1 MTKIQRRISFL
12 VLSMTGGIIF
22 QVVYIRFLFLEPTYE
37 ALHLTAQQYG
47 NIISIVG
54 VVAMVMYFV
63 GGWFADKFDPRKLIV
78 IALAGTGLADLYLA
92 TVPGY
97 RAILAVHIVMAV
109 TGMGLYWSA
118 LVKSIGMLGDAS
130 EQGRLFGL
138 NEAARGITST
148 VLGFVGTALV
158 SAAAVASNGV
168 LGLIRVYGVLALV
181 FAVLVW
187 FFVAQ
192 DKERL
197 AQQGSSAMTLKQLT
211 AAAKNKYTWLIGGT
225 AMMMYCFYTT
235 LGYFSPLLQNHYGVA
250 AGTVAVVGV
259 IRTYVFQFVGAPVGG
274 FLADKVTRS
283 SPKLLRYLF
292 AAAALIVL
300 AFLALPDSSSLAWLA
315 LLLMFVLTFMVFA
328 ARGVYWATIGE
339 VETPENER
347 GGVIG
352 LASGVAYLPDAFLP
366 ALCAWWIGDPANR
379 VPEQGGGYRAMFAFL
394 AVMAV
399 IGLVLATL
407 TIRAWERELKVR
419 EPAADTV
426 LEPVAS

>member
-1 MTKIQRRISFL
+1 MTRIQRQVSFL
-12 VLSMTGGIIF
+12 ILSMTGGIIF
-22 QVVYIRFLFLEPTYE
+22 QVIYLRFLFLEPTYQ
-37 ALHLTAQQYG
+37 ALHLSAQQYG

-63 GGWFADKFDPRKLIV
+63 GGWFADKFDPKKLIV
-78 IALAGTGLADLYLA
+78 VALAGTGLADLYLA
-92 TVPGY
+92 TTPGY
-97 RAILAVHIVMAV
+97 WAVLAAHVAMAV
-109 TGMGLYWSA
+109 MGMGLYWSA
-118 LVKSIGMLGDAS
+118 VVKSIGMLGDS
-130 EQGRLFGL
+130 SQQGRLFGM
-138 NEAARGITST
+138 NEAVRGITST

-158 SAAAVASNGV
+158 SAAVVASNGV

-187 FFVAQ
+187 FFVAR
-192 DKERL
+192 DEERL
-197 AQQGSSAMTLKQLT
+197 AQQGSSTVTLKQL
-211 AAAKNKYTWLIGGT
+211 AAAARNKYTWLIGGT
-225 AMMMYCFYTT
+225 VMMMYCFYTT
-235 LGYFSPLLQNHYGVA
+235 LGYFSPLLENHYGVA

-283 SPKLLRYLF
+283 SPKLLRLLF
-292 AAAALIVL
+292 AASAVIAA
-300 AFLALPDSSSLAWLA
+300 AFLVLPTSSSLTWLV

-328 ARGVYWATIGE
+328 ARGVYWATVGE
-339 VETPENER
+339 VEIPERER

-366 ALCAWWIGDPANR
+366 AVCAWWIGDPANG
-379 VPEQGGGYRAMFAFL
+379 VPEQGGGYSAMFAFL

-407 TIRAWERELKVR
+407 TIRAWERELKSR
-419 EPAADTV
+419 TPAAGAAP
-426 LEPVAS
+426 EPVAA